1 MSLRPPLEKEA
12 PRSRSRL
19 KPFVAGTA
27 AIALGASGVFLTAIP
42 ASAAPGSSEAQARYL
57 SGTLLERS
65 LDDIAAVQGE
75 VAVANADTPEVVTE
89 SGDLD
94 LSVLGELL
102 ELQVADGVT
111 IPLSVLDAGAV
122 TQYAQASQSGASLGA
137 TGAVTDEGVID
148 LDAAAAAPDQLSLDL
163 SNLIGD
169 DLAASVANLSL
180 TSSVNTAT
188 ASQTAGT
195 AATGDYNIAGLTANL
210 NSPLVAGL
218 SADILDS
225 SEALEGVV
233 AAAIGPD
240 GSLASGLTDAVS
252 ALGVADVTVSGSVD
266 LSAVVGDVLGANQ
279 ILGVDGPVQV
289 NLTDGS
295 VTVDIAALLAANGR
309 DLNELG
315 VGEDILTTELVGFVT
330 AEVDSLVNGLLT
342 EVQEAVSTA
351 LAATELT
358 VGATV
363 GDVEAP
369 VLNLSL
375 AGSLEDISSGAVVP
389 EITLLGIEFD
399 TTLLTGLIGTTVDSV
414 LGLQLD
420 TAALDADLAP
430 LYPALDSVLTDLVA
444 LQANVQESDAE
455 QFSQT
460 ALRLTVLNFDDA
472 GEALTLNLA
481 QAAVGPNLAPTD
493 DGELATVAGLSPNFG
508 PEAGGT
514 EVTITGTGLDTVEIV
529 SFGGNPATDLT
540 VVSPTELTVVT
551 PAGTGLVDVALTN
564 PAGVTTV
571 EDAFTYVPAG
581 TDGPGTIVSFSPT
594 SGPEAGGT
602 PVTIIGTGFTG
613 AEEVLFGDTA
623 GTGFTVVS
631 DNQITV
637 STPAGTGSVPVA
649 VNGAPEGDIVA
660 DSLFSYI
667 PAGVDGDPV
676 VTTVDPTSGPEAGG
690 TLVTIGGSNL
700 SIVDEVRFGD
710 NLGTEL
716 TVVSDTQITVVTPA
730 GVGQVPITLTD
741 TAVGGGTVTA
751 PVQFSYIAPAPTGPT
766 VDSVTPSSGTTEG
779 GTTVTIIGGNFT
791 EGDTV
796 FFGDNPATDV
806 IVVNPGEITATTPAG
821 AAGAV
826 DVSVVAADGQ
836 RGTLTEGYTY
846 IANSFAN
853 CEAAAAA
860 GQVNFPSNDRN
871 LDQDGDGIACETGN
885 GNGVS
890 GGGSN
895 GGQDN
900 LARTGGELPIGG
912 ILAAVTMLLSGGALL
927 LFRKAQ
933 AI

>member
-19 KPFVAGTA
+19 KPIVASTA
-27 AIALGASGVFLTAIP
+27 ALALGASGVFLTAIP

-57 SGTLLERS
+57 SGTLLENS
-65 LDDIAAVQGE
+65 LDDIAAVQSE
-75 VAVANADTPEVVTE
+75 VAVANAETPEVVTE

-137 TGAVTDEGVID
+137 AGAVTDEGVID
-148 LDAAAAAPDQLSLDL
+148 LDAAAAAPDQLTLDL
-163 SNLIGD
+163 SDLIGTE
-169 DLAASVANLSL
+169 LAASVANLSL

-188 ASQTAGT
+188 ASQTAGA

-210 NSPLVAGL
+210 NSPLLAGL
-218 SADILDS
+218 SGAVLDS
-225 SEALEGVV
+225 TDELEATVAGV
-233 AAAIGPD
+233 IGPD
-240 GSLASGLTDAVS
+240 GSLVSGITDAVS
-252 ALGVADVTVSGSVD
+252 ALGVADVTVTGAVD
-266 LSAVVGDVLGANQ
+266 FDAVVGDVLGANQ
-279 ILGVDGPVQV
+279 ILGVEGPVQV
-289 NLTDGS
+289 NLADGS

-309 DLNELG
+309 DLNDLA
-315 VGEDILTTELVGFVT
+315 VGEDILTTELVGFIT
-330 AEVDSLVNGLLT
+330 AEVDSLVNGLLA
-342 EVQEAVSTA
+342 EVQEAVSTT
-351 LAATELT
+351 LAATDLT
-358 VGATV
+358 VAATV
-363 GDVEAP
+363 GDPLAP
-369 VLNLSL
+369 VLGLNL
-375 AGSLEDISSGAVVP
+375 AGNLEDIATGAVVP
-389 EITLLGIEFD
+389 TITIADESFD
-399 TTLLTGLIGTTVDSV
+399 TTLLSGLIGTAVAGV
-414 LGLQLD
+414 LDLELD

-444 LQANVQESDAE
+444 LQANVRESDAE
-455 QFSQT
+455 QFTQT

-481 QAAVGPNLAPTD
+481 EAAVGPNLAPTD
-493 DGELATVAGLSPNFG
+493 DAELPTVAGLDPVFG

-514 EVTITGTGLDTVEIV
+514 PVTITGTGLDAVELV

-551 PAGTGLVDVALTN
+551 PAGTGLVDVALTS

-571 EDAFTYVPAG
+571 EDAFTYVPEG
-581 TDGPGTIVSFSPT
+581 TDGPGVIVSFTPT

-613 AEEVLFGDTA
+613 ADEVLFGGNE
-623 GTGFTVVS
+623 GTDFTVVS
-631 DNQITV
+631 DNEITV
-637 STPAGTGSVPVA
+637 VTPAGIGSVPVA
-649 VNGAPEGDIVA
+649 VNGAPEGNIEA
-660 DSLFSYI
+660 ATPFSYI

-676 VTTVDPTSGPEAGG
+676 VTTVAPTSGPEAGG

-700 SIVDEVRFGD
+700 SVLDEVRFGD

-716 TVVSDTQITVVTPA
+716 TVNSDTELTVLTPA

-751 PVQFSYIAPAPTGPT
+751 PVNFSYIAPAPTGPT
-766 VDSVTPSSGTTEG
+766 VDSVTPNSGTTGG

-796 FFGDNPATDV
+796 YFGENTATDV
-806 IVVNPGEITATTPAG
+806 VVVSPTEITATTPAG

-826 DVSVVAADGQ
+826 DVSVVATDGQ

-846 IANSFAN
+846 IAPGGF
-853 CEAAAAA
+853 
-860 GQVNFPSNDRN
+860 
-871 LDQDGDGIACETGN
+871 
-885 GNGVS
+885 
-890 GGGSN
+890 GGGGTDGNAANNTN

-912 ILAAVTMLLSGGALL
+912 LLAAVTMLLSGGALL
-927 LFRKAQ
+927 LFRKART
-933 AI
+933 I